1 MIHGILPRIA
11 EQVRSSCDVTDGASE
26 ETMPKWPWI
35 DRKFSFDFPV
45 SKFPDL
51 LERWRGTPV
60 RLEDR
65 VAGRSRD
72 VLTRRTGDGW
82 SIQENVGHLL
92 DLEYLP
98 AERIEQILSG
108 EAELIAADMTTRKT
122 HEAGHNDA
130 KIDDLLRAFRTAR
143 LKTVR
148 RLESLDE
155 SDWARSALHPRL
167 KQPMRIVDIIYFD
180 SEHDDYHLGRIGELI
195 RALT

>member
-1 MIHGILPRIA
+1 
-11 EQVRSSCDVTDGASE
+11 
-26 ETMPKWPWI
+26 MPKWPWI
-35 DRKFSFDFPV
+35 DRKFSFDYPA

-51 LERWRGTPV
+51 LERWRGTPA

-65 VAGRSRD
+65 ASGLSRD
-72 VLTRRTGDGW
+72 VLTRRAGDGW
-82 SIQENVGHLL
+82 SIQENVGHLV

-98 AERIEQILSG
+98 AKRIEQILSG
-108 EAELIAADMTTRKT
+108 EPELIAADMTNRKT
-122 HEAGHNDA
+122 REARHNNA

-143 LKTVR
+143 LETVR

-167 KQPMRIVDIIYFD
+167 KQPMRIVDIIYFA

-195 RALT
+195 RLLT

>member
-1 MIHGILPRIA
+1 
-11 EQVRSSCDVTDGASE
+11 
-26 ETMPKWPWI
+26 MPKWPWI
-35 DRKFSFDFPV
+35 DRKFSFDFPP

-51 LERWRGTPV
+51 LERWRGTPA
-60 RLEDR
+60 RLVDR
-65 VAGRSRD
+65 VAGLSRD
-72 VLTRRTGDGW
+72 VLTRRTGEGW

-108 EAELIAADMTTRKT
+108 EPELIAADMTNRKT
-122 HEAGHNDA
+122 HEASHNEA

-143 LKTVR
+143 LETVR

-167 KQPMRIVDIIYFD
+167 KQPMRIVDIVYFD

-195 RALT
+195 RAMT